1 MEIILALVVLCA
13 ALWWFFF
20 RDEKKTEVET
30 PVVRENE
37 IIEATVELAPAVVA
51 ATVVVADNTV
61 APMPVGIEAVMAAP
75 VTKDNRDLNKDG
87 VVSAE
92 EKAVWVEKLDLNK
105 DGVVDASEKKVAK
118 TRAKPAA
125 KKAAPVKNAAV
136 KKPAA
141 RSVVKSKKV

>member
-1 MEIILALVVLCA
+1 MEIIILVLAAGVAV
-13 ALWWFFF
+13 WWFFL
-20 RDEKKTEVET
+20 REKKDQSQPVAPYKVDLYVDEPSAPYKVEV
-30 PVVRENE
+30 P
-37 IIEATVELAPAVVA
+37 APPAVTSAPEAVVA
-51 ATVVVADNTV
+51 PA
-61 APMPVGIEAVMAAP
+61 
-75 VTKDNRDLNKDG
+75 TKDNRDLNKDG